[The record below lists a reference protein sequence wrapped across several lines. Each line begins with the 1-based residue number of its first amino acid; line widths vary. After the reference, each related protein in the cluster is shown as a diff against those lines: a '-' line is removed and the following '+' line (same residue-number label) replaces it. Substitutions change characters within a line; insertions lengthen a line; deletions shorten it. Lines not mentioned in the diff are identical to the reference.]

1 MRNSPQ
7 SFRQFWILFKK
18 NKAAVIG
25 FCIISFFILVAIF
38 ADLIVPYD
46 VAITQDKTARLMA
59 PSLEHLFGTDH
70 LGRDVFARIVHGAR
84 TSLAMG
90 AVSTIISL
98 FIGGVLGIIAG
109 YFGGLIDS
117 IITRIMDILMCIP
130 SILLCLC
137 IITVLGANTFNLLLA
152 ITISSVPG
160 FTRILRATVLSMS
173 SQEYIDAAKTAGST
187 HFRIMRR
194 HILPNAIG
202 MVIVQATMS
211 ISSMII
217 FASGLSFIGLGVQ
230 PPVPEWGSMLSDS
243 QNFMRE
249 YPYLLIFPGSAIALT
264 SVSLNLF
271 GDGLRDVLDP
281 RSNIN

>member
-1 MRNSPQ
+1 M
-7 SFRQFWILFKK
+7 
-18 NKAAVIG
+18 
-25 FCIISFFILVAIF
+25 
-38 ADLIVPYD
+38 
-46 VAITQDKTARLMA
+46 
-59 PSLEHLFGTDH
+59 
-70 LGRDVFARIVHGAR
+70 
-84 TSLAMG
+84 
-90 AVSTIISL
+90 
-98 FIGGVLGIIAG
+98 
-109 YFGGLIDS
+109 
-117 IITRIMDILMCIP
+117 
-130 SILLCLC
+130 
-137 IITVLGANTFNLLLA
+137 
-152 ITISSVPG
+152 PG